1 MNSNDLNEH
10 EVSASN
16 VGVLPLGPTNGGGRF
31 PGFDVTTQASH
42 WDVATRTK
50 VMRRTEPPT
59 APRFFTQHEQATAIA
74 LFDQLLYQ
82 REEPRV
88 PVMNL
93 VDARLADHETDGWH
107 YETMA
112 PDDQAWRASLAALDT
127 DSEARFG
134 CGFAEC
140 EWDQQAELLH
150 SIQDLGTELW
160 HGMTAAHVWSLWTR
174 YGCTAFYAHPL
185 AWNEIGFDGPAYPR
199 GYKNIGVDRLEGI
212 EIHDAHPVDDPLQ
225 PNVDAVR
232 SKARGHRAAANGVS
246 GVSGALDVSSVSGVQ
261 Q

>member
-1 MNSNDLNEH
+1 MSALH
-10 EVSASN
+10 LEVQH
-16 VGVLPLGPTNGGGRF
+16 GGGRF
-31 PGFDVTTQASH
+31 PGFDVSTQSAH

-59 APRFFTQHEQATAIA
+59 APRFFTEREQVTATA

-82 REEPRV
+82 RAEPRV
-88 PVMNL
+88 PVMNM

-107 YETMA
+107 YETMP
-112 PDDQAWRASLAALDT
+112 PDDQAWRASLAALNA
-127 DSEARFG
+127 DSQERHG
-134 CGFAEC
+134 CSFAEC
-140 EWDQQAELLH
+140 DWDQQSELLH
-150 SIQDLGTELW
+150 SIQDLGPALW

-212 EIHDAHPVDDPLQ
+212 EVRDAHPVDDPLQ
-225 PNVDAVR
+225 PNVGALR
-232 SKARGHRAAANGVS
+232 WKARDSRTAANGVS
-246 GVSGALDVSSVSGVQ
+246 TGISNGGGRGTRNPDDSNPSSRGVQ